1 MRIVCLMDN
10 DGLSGTLTNKY
21 AFTMLAGAGIG
32 AKSLD
37 GKRKTGGYIDFGVA
51 AEGKQLVYQD

>member
-1 MRIVCLMDN
+1 MDN